1 MPMTEKEKLV
11 ALEKELE
18 VYKKE
23 LPNLLAQEGKYVLIY
38 QEKVI
43 DTFSSYE
50 DAIKEGYKIAQLNV
64 FLVKKIQST
73 EEVHFFTRDITPNA
87 TLYTDN

>member
-1 MPMTEKEKLV
+1 MTDKEKLI

-23 LPNLLAQEGKYVLIY
+23 LPNLLAQEAKYVLIY

-43 DTFSSYE
+43 DTFTSYE
-50 DAIKEGYKIAQLNV
+50 DAIKEGYNRAGLEL

-73 EEVHFFTRDITPNA
+73 EEIHFFTRNITPNA
-87 TLYTDN
+87 TLYTND

>member
-73 EEVHFFTRDITPNA
+73 EEVHFFTRNITPNS